1 MIMKC
6 YGYIVYRFFTD
17 SKKVLAVI
25 ILLILNLITFYLYT
39 GSDVESIS
47 SGEILGNNSVKTKQT
62 VVKTVT
68 SADEFYRN
76 LRLVCDTA
84 EQNLE
89 IQYETAGLQTE
100 YEQNVLNIY
109 GHIAESVQLSDS
121 DFISTGRYF
130 LYSYDIVYLAII
142 IFIFTAAVYID
153 DYSLDLLPVLRTV
166 KHGRL
171 TMAFAKL
178 TALFS
183 ASFAMVL
190 ISS

>member
-1 MIMKC
+1 MKC
-6 YGYIVYRFFTD
+6 YGYILYRFFSDT
-17 SKKVLAVI
+17 KKVFAVI
-25 ILLILNLITFYLYT
+25 ILLVLNIITFYLYT
-39 GSDVESIS
+39 GSDIDSIS
-47 SGEILGNNSVKTKQT
+47 SGEILGNNLAATKQT
-62 VVKTVT
+62 VVSTVT

-76 LRLVCDTA
+76 LRLVCNTA

-100 YEQNVLNIY
+100 YETNVLNIY
-109 GHIAESVQLSDS
+109 GHIAESVQLGDS
-121 DFISTGRYF
+121 DFILSGRYF

-142 IFIFTAAVYID
+142 IFIFTAAVYTD
-153 DYSLDLLPVLRTV
+153 DYSFDLLPVLRTV

-171 TMAFAKL
+171 TFAFAKL

-190 ISS
+190 I